1 MSDKALDSQFKRM
14 TEGRLEPLILKLAVP
29 TIISMLIS
37 SIYNMADTYFVGKIG
52 TSATAAVG
60 VSFSL
65 MAMIQAIGFFFGHG
79 SGNFISRAMGRQEYE
94 NANTMASVGFYS
106 AIAGGLVITAVGL
119 IFLKPLALLL
129 GSTETILPHACDYMR
144 YILLAAPFMT
154 GSFALNNQLRF
165 QGRATYAMV
174 GITTGGILN
183 MLLDPL
189 FIFGFGMGVAG
200 AALATMLSQMVG
212 FSILLIMVMKKGIP
226 VKPSYFK
233 LKGYYYKEMFRGGL
247 PSLARQGCGSISTLC
262 LNNIAG
268 AYGDPAIAAVSVVS
282 RITMFAY
289 SALIG
294 YGQGFQP
301 VCGVNYGARRY
312 DRVRRAFRFCVKSS
326 FAIQVALAVLGFIFA
341 EPLVALLRDDPEV
354 IAIGTRV
361 LRFQCISFPLSG
373 YVVFCNMMSQ
383 TIGMAGKATFLA
395 LSRQFLFFVPAVFI
409 LEILFGLA
417 GIEGAQ
423 ALADLCSFAVS
434 LPIGLGILRE
444 MKGGS
449 DLI

>member
-14 TEGRLEPLILKLAVP
+14 TEAPLEPLICKLAIP

-37 SIYNMADTYFVGKIG
+37 SVYNMADTYFVGKIG

-94 NANTMASVGFYS
+94 DANTMASVGFYS
-106 AIAGGLVITAVGL
+106 AIAGGLLITAVGL

-129 GSTETILPHACDYMR
+129 GSTKTILPHACDYMR

-165 QGRATYAMV
+165 QGRATYAMI

-183 MLLDPL
+183 IFLDPV
-189 FIFGFGMGVAG
+189 FIFYFDMGTAG
-200 AALATMLSQMVG
+200 AAFATMISQMVG
-212 FSILLIMVMKKGIP
+212 FTILLVMVLKKGIP
-226 VKPSYFK
+226 VKPSYFR

-247 PSLARQGCGSISTLC
+247 PSLARQGCGSIATLC
-262 LNNIAG
+262 LNNVAG

-301 VCGVNYGARRY
+301 VCGVNYGAERY
-312 DRVRRAFRFCVKSS
+312 DRVRKAFWFCVKSS

-341 EPLVALLRDDPEV
+341 EPLVGLLRDDPEV

-361 LRFQCISFPLSG
+361 LRFQCVSFPLSG

-395 LSRQFLFFVPAVFI
+395 LSRQFLFFVPAIFV
-409 LEILFGLA
+409 LELIFGLA
-417 GIEGAQ
+417 GLEAAQ

-434 LPIGLGILRE
+434 VPIGLSILNQ
-444 MKGGS
+444 MKTKHP
-449 DLI
+449 D

>member
-1 MSDKALDSQFKRM
+1 MSKVLDSQFKRM
-14 TEGRLEPLILKLAVP
+14 TEDKLEPLICKLAIP

-37 SIYNMADTYFVGKIG
+37 SVYNMADTYFVGRIG

-60 VSFSL
+60 VAFSL

-94 NANTMASVGFYS
+94 DANTMAAVGFYS
-106 AIAGGLVITAVGL
+106 AIVGGLLVTLVGL

-129 GSTETILPHACDYMR
+129 GSTDTILPYACDYMR

-165 QGRATYAMV
+165 QGRATYAMI

-183 MLLDPL
+183 MILDPL
-189 FIFGFGMGVAG
+189 FIFVFDMGVAG
-200 AALATMLSQMVG
+200 AAVATMISQMVG
-212 FSILLIMVMKKGIP
+212 FTILLIMVLKKGIP

-247 PSLARQGCGSISTLC
+247 PSLARQGCGSIATLC
-262 LNNIAG
+262 LNNVAG

-301 VCGVNYGARRY
+301 VCGVNYGAKFY
-312 DRVRRAFRFCVKSS
+312 DRVRAAFWFCVKSS

-341 EPLVALLRDDPEV
+341 EPLVTLLRDDPEV

-395 LSRQFLFFVPAVFI
+395 LSRQFLFFVPAIFL
-409 LEILFGLA
+409 LEFLFGLA
-417 GIEGAQ
+417 GLEGAQ

-434 LPIGLGILRE
+434 VPIGLGILKQ
-444 MKGGS
+444 MKTKHP
-449 DLI
+449 D

>member
-14 TEGRLEPLILKLAVP
+14 TEGELEPLILKLAVP

-37 SIYNMADTYFVGKIG
+37 SVYNMADTYFVGRIG

-60 VSFSL
+60 VAFSL

-94 NANTMASVGFYS
+94 DANTMASVGFYS
-106 AIAGGLVITAVGL
+106 AIAGGLLITAVGL
-119 IFLKPLALLL
+119 VFLQPLAMLL
-129 GSTETILPHACDYMR
+129 GSTKTILPYACDYMR

-165 QGRATYAMV
+165 QGRATYAMI

-189 FIFGFGMGVAG
+189 FIFGFDMGVAG
-200 AALATMLSQMVG
+200 AAVATMLSQMVG
-212 FSILLIMVMKKGIP
+212 FTILLIMVLKKGIP

-233 LKGYYYKEMFRGGL
+233 FRGYYYKEMFRGGL
-247 PSLARQGCGSISTLC
+247 PSLARQGCGSIATLC
-262 LNNIAG
+262 LNNVAG

-301 VCGVNYGARRY
+301 VCGVNYGAERY
-312 DRVRRAFRFCVKSS
+312 DRVRKAFWFCVKTS
-326 FAIQVALAVLGFIFA
+326 FAIQLALAVLGFIFA
-341 EPLVALLRDDPEV
+341 EPLVGLLRDDPEV
-354 IAIGTRV
+354 IVIGTRV
-361 LRFQCISFPLSG
+361 LRFQCVSFPLSG

-395 LSRQFLFFVPAVFI
+395 LSRQFLFFVPAIFL
-409 LEILFGLA
+409 LEALFGLA
-417 GIEGAQ
+417 GLEGAQ

-434 LPIGLGILRE
+434 VPIGLSILKT
-444 MKGGS
+444 MKHS
-449 DLI
+449 E

>member
-1 MSDKALDSQFKRM
+1 MSKVLDSQFKRM
-14 TEGRLEPLILKLAVP
+14 TEDKLEPLICKLAIP

-37 SIYNMADTYFVGKIG
+37 SVYNMADTYFVGRIG

-60 VSFSL
+60 VAFSL

-94 NANTMASVGFYS
+94 DANTMAAVGFYS
-106 AIAGGLVITAVGL
+106 AIVGGLLVTLVGL

-129 GSTETILPHACDYMR
+129 GSTDTILPYACDYMR

-165 QGRATYAMV
+165 QGRATYAMI

-183 MLLDPL
+183 MILDPL
-189 FIFGFGMGVAG
+189 FIFGFDMGVAG
-200 AALATMLSQMVG
+200 AAVATMISQMVG
-212 FSILLIMVMKKGIP
+212 FTILLIMVSKKGIP

-247 PSLARQGCGSISTLC
+247 PSLARQGCGSIATLC
-262 LNNIAG
+262 LNNVAG

-301 VCGVNYGARRY
+301 VCGVNYGAKLY
-312 DRVRRAFRFCVKSS
+312 DRVRAAFWFCVKSS
-326 FAIQVALAVLGFIFA
+326 FAIQLALAVLGFIFA
-341 EPLVALLRDDPEV
+341 EPLVTLLRDDPEV

-395 LSRQFLFFVPAVFI
+395 LSRQFLFFVPAIFL
-409 LEILFGLA
+409 LEFLFGLA
-417 GIEGAQ
+417 GLEGAQ

-434 LPIGLGILRE
+434 IPIGLGILKH
-444 MKGGS
+444 MKTKHP
-449 DLI
+449 D

>member
-1 MSDKALDSQFKRM
+1 MSKVLDSQFKRM
-14 TEGRLEPLILKLAVP
+14 TEDKLEPLICKLAIP

-37 SIYNMADTYFVGKIG
+37 SVYNMADTYFVGRIG

-60 VSFSL
+60 VAFSL

-79 SGNFISRAMGRQEYE
+79 SGNFISRAMGRQEYAD
-94 NANTMASVGFYS
+94 ANTMASVGFYS
-106 AIAGGLVITAVGL
+106 AIVGGLLVTLVGL

-129 GSTETILPHACDYMR
+129 GSTDTILPYACDYMR

-165 QGRATYAMV
+165 QGRATYAMI

-183 MLLDPL
+183 MILDPI
-189 FIFGFGMGVAG
+189 FIFGFDMGVAG
-200 AALATMLSQMVG
+200 AAVATMISQMVG
-212 FSILLIMVMKKGIP
+212 FTILLIMVLKKGIP

-247 PSLARQGCGSISTLC
+247 PSLARQGCGSIATLC
-262 LNNIAG
+262 LNNVAG

-301 VCGVNYGARRY
+301 VCGVNYGAKLY
-312 DRVRRAFRFCVKSS
+312 DRVRAAFWFCVKSS
-326 FAIQVALAVLGFIFA
+326 FAIQLALAVLGFIFA
-341 EPLVALLRDDPEV
+341 EPLVTLLRDDPEV

-395 LSRQFLFFVPAVFI
+395 LSRQFLFFVPAIFL
-409 LEILFGLA
+409 LEFLFGLA
-417 GIEGAQ
+417 GLEGAQ

-434 LPIGLGILRE
+434 VPIGLGILNQ
-444 MKGGS
+444 MKTKHP
-449 DLI
+449 D

>member
-1 MSDKALDSQFKRM
+1 MSKALDTQFKRM
-14 TEGRLEPLILKLAVP
+14 TEGKLEPLILKLAVP

-37 SIYNMADTYFVGKIG
+37 SVYNMADTYFVGKVG

-94 NANTMASVGFYS
+94 DANTMASVGFYS
-106 AIAGGLVITAVGL
+106 AIAGGLLITVAGL

-129 GSTETILPHACDYMR
+129 GSTKTILPHACDYMR

-183 MLLDPL
+183 IFLDPI
-189 FIFGFGMGVAG
+189 FIFYFDMGTAG
-200 AALATMLSQMVG
+200 AAFATMISQMVG
-212 FSILLIMVMKKGIP
+212 FTILLIMVLKKGIP
-226 VKPSYFK
+226 VKPSYFR

-262 LNNIAG
+262 MNNVAG

-301 VCGVNYGARRY
+301 VCGVNYGAERY
-312 DRVRRAFRFCVKSS
+312 DRVRKAFWFCVKSS
-326 FAIQVALAVLGFIFA
+326 FAIQVALAVLGFMFA
-341 EPLVALLRDDPEV
+341 EPLVGLLRDDPEV
-354 IAIGTRV
+354 IEIGTRV
-361 LRFQCISFPLSG
+361 LRFQCVSFPLSG

-395 LSRQFLFFVPAVFI
+395 LSRQFLFFVPAIFLLDAI
-409 LEILFGLA
+409 FGLA
-417 GIEGAQ
+417 GLEGAQ

-434 LPIGLGILRE
+434 LPIGLGILKE
-444 MKGGS
+444 MKKNG
-449 DLI
+449 

>member
-1 MSDKALDSQFKRM
+1 MSKALDTQFKRM
-14 TEGRLEPLILKLAVP
+14 TEGKLEPLILKLAVP

-37 SIYNMADTYFVGKIG
+37 SVYNMADTYFVGKVG

-94 NANTMASVGFYS
+94 DANTMASVGFYS
-106 AIAGGLVITAVGL
+106 AIAGGLLITVAGL

-129 GSTETILPHACDYMR
+129 GSTKTILPHACDYMR

-183 MLLDPL
+183 IFLDPV
-189 FIFGFGMGVAG
+189 FIFYFDMGTAG
-200 AALATMLSQMVG
+200 AAFATMISQMVG
-212 FSILLIMVMKKGIP
+212 FTILLIMVLKKGIP
-226 VKPSYFK
+226 VKPSYFR

-262 LNNIAG
+262 MNNVAG

-301 VCGVNYGARRY
+301 VCGVNYGAERY
-312 DRVRRAFRFCVKSS
+312 DRVRKAFWFCVKSS
-326 FAIQVALAVLGFIFA
+326 FAIQVALAVLGFMFA
-341 EPLVALLRDDPEV
+341 EPLVGLLRDDPEV
-354 IAIGTRV
+354 IEIGTRV
-361 LRFQCISFPLSG
+361 LRFQCVSFPLSG

-395 LSRQFLFFVPAVFI
+395 LSRQFLFFVPAIFLLDAI
-409 LEILFGLA
+409 FGLA
-417 GIEGAQ
+417 GLEGAQ

-434 LPIGLGILRE
+434 VPIGLSILKQ
-444 MKGGS
+444 MKKQN
-449 DLI
+449 

>member
-1 MSDKALDSQFKRM
+1 MSEKSLDVQFKRM
-14 TEGRLEPLILKLAVP
+14 TEDRLEPLICRLAVP

-60 VSFSL
+60 VTFSL

-79 SGNFISRAMGRQEYE
+79 SGNFISRAMGKQEYGD
-94 NANTMASVGFYS
+94 ANTMASVGFYS
-106 AIAGGLVITAVGL
+106 AVGGGLLVSVIGL
-119 IFLKPLALLL
+119 IFIEPLALFL
-129 GSTETILPHACDYMR
+129 GSTNTMLPYACDYMK
-144 YILLAAPFMT
+144 YILIAAPFMT

-165 QGRATYAMV
+165 QGRAAYAMI

-183 MLLDPL
+183 IFLDPL
-189 FIFGFGMGVAG
+189 FIFCFEMGTAG
-200 AALATMLSQMVG
+200 AAFATMISQMVG
-212 FSILLIMVMKKGIP
+212 FTILLIMVNKKGIP

-233 LKGYYYKEMFRGGL
+233 FKGFYYKEMFRGGL
-247 PSLARQGCGSISTLC
+247 PSLARQGCGSIATLC
-262 LNNIAG
+262 LNNVAG
-268 AYGDPAIAAVSVVS
+268 AYSDAAVAAVSVVS

-312 DRVRRAFRFCVKSS
+312 DRVRNAFWFCVKSS
-326 FAIQVALAVLGFIFA
+326 FAIQVVLAVLGFIFA
-341 EPLVALLRDDPEV
+341 RPLVEVLRDDPEV

-383 TIGMAGKATFLA
+383 TIGMAGKATLLA
-395 LSRQFLFFVPAVFI
+395 LSRQFLFFVPAI
-409 LEILFGLA
+409 YLLEAIFGIA

-423 ALADLCSFAVS
+423 AIADLCSFAVAV
-434 LPIGLGILRE
+434 PIGLGILKE
-444 MKGGS
+444 MKNNG
-449 DLI
+449 

>member
-14 TEGRLEPLILKLAVP
+14 TEAPLEPLICKLAIP

-37 SIYNMADTYFVGKIG
+37 SVYNMADTYFVGRIG

-94 NANTMASVGFYS
+94 DANTMASVGFYS
-106 AIAGGLVITAVGL
+106 AIAGGLLITVVGL

-129 GSTETILPHACDYMR
+129 GSTKTILPHACDYMK

-165 QGRATYAMV
+165 QGRATYAMI

-183 MLLDPL
+183 IFLDPL
-189 FIFGFGMGVAG
+189 FIFYFKMGTAG
-200 AALATMLSQMVG
+200 AAFATMISQMVG
-212 FSILLIMVMKKGIP
+212 FTILLVMVLKKGIP
-226 VKPSYFK
+226 VKPSYFR

-247 PSLARQGCGSISTLC
+247 PSLARQGCGSIATLC
-262 LNNIAG
+262 LNNVAG

-301 VCGVNYGARRY
+301 VCGVNYGAERY
-312 DRVRRAFRFCVKSS
+312 DRVRKAFWFCVRSS
-326 FAIQVALAVLGFIFA
+326 FAIQLALAALGFIFA
-341 EPLVALLRDDPEV
+341 EPLVGLLRDDPEV

-361 LRFQCISFPLSG
+361 LRFQCVSFPLSG

-395 LSRQFLFFVPAVFI
+395 LSRQFLFFVPAIFL
-409 LEILFGLA
+409 LELIFGLA
-417 GIEGAQ
+417 GLEAAQ

-434 LPIGLGILRE
+434 VPIGLSILKQ
-444 MKGGS
+444 MKKNC
-449 DLI
+449 

>member
-1 MSDKALDSQFKRM
+1 MSKALDTQFKRM
-14 TEGRLEPLILKLAVP
+14 TEGKLEPLILKLAVP

-37 SIYNMADTYFVGKIG
+37 SVYNMADTYFVGKVG

-79 SGNFISRAMGRQEYE
+79 SGNFISRAMGRQEYAD
-94 NANTMASVGFYS
+94 ANTMASVGFYS
-106 AIAGGLVITAVGL
+106 AIAGGLLITVAGL

-129 GSTETILPHACDYMR
+129 GSTKTILPHACDYMR

-183 MLLDPL
+183 IFLDPV
-189 FIFGFGMGVAG
+189 FIFYFDMGTAG
-200 AALATMLSQMVG
+200 AAVATMISQMVG
-212 FSILLIMVMKKGIP
+212 FTILLIMVLKKGIP
-226 VKPSYFK
+226 VKPSYFR

-262 LNNIAG
+262 MNNIAG

-301 VCGVNYGARRY
+301 VCGVNYGAERY
-312 DRVRRAFRFCVKSS
+312 DRVRKAFWFCVKSS
-326 FAIQVALAVLGFIFA
+326 FAIQVALAVLGFMFA
-341 EPLVALLRDDPEV
+341 EPLVGLLRDDPEV

-395 LSRQFLFFVPAVFI
+395 LSRQFLFFVPAIFLLDAI
-409 LEILFGLA
+409 FGLA
-417 GIEGAQ
+417 GLEGAQ
-423 ALADLCSFAVS
+423 ALADLCSFAVA
-434 LPIGLGILRE
+434 LPIGLGILKE
-444 MKGGS
+444 MKNS
-449 DLI
+449 TMM

>member
-1 MSDKALDSQFKRM
+1 MSKVLDSQFKRM
-14 TEGRLEPLILKLAVP
+14 TEDKLEPLICKLAIP

-37 SIYNMADTYFVGKIG
+37 SVYNMADTYFVGRIG

-60 VSFSL
+60 VAFSL

-94 NANTMASVGFYS
+94 DANTMAAVGFYS
-106 AIAGGLVITAVGL
+106 AIVGGLLVTLVGL

-129 GSTETILPHACDYMR
+129 GSTDTILPYACDYMR

-165 QGRATYAMV
+165 QGRATYAMI

-183 MLLDPL
+183 MILDPL
-189 FIFGFGMGVAG
+189 FIFGFDMGVAG
-200 AALATMLSQMVG
+200 AAVATMISQMVG
-212 FSILLIMVMKKGIP
+212 FTILLIMVLKKGIP

-247 PSLARQGCGSISTLC
+247 PSLARQGCGSIATLC
-262 LNNIAG
+262 LNNVAG

-301 VCGVNYGARRY
+301 VCGVNYGAKLY
-312 DRVRRAFRFCVKSS
+312 DRVRAAFWFCVKSS

-341 EPLVALLRDDPEV
+341 EPLVTLLRDDPEV

-395 LSRQFLFFVPAVFI
+395 LSRQFLFFVPAIFL
-409 LEILFGLA
+409 LEFLFGLA
-417 GIEGAQ
+417 GLEGAQ

-434 LPIGLGILRE
+434 IPIGLGILNQ
-444 MKGGS
+444 MKTKHP
-449 DLI
+449 D

>member
-1 MSDKALDSQFKRM
+1 MPDKTLDSQFKLM
-14 TEGRLEPLILKLAVP
+14 TEGKLEPLIIKLAIP

-37 SIYNMADTYFVGKIG
+37 SVYNMADTYFVGRIG

-60 VSFSL
+60 VSFAL

-94 NANTMASVGFYS
+94 DAGIMASVGFFS
-106 AIAGGLVITAVGL
+106 AIAGGALVTVVGF

-129 GSTETILPHACDYMR
+129 GSTDTILPHACDYMR

-165 QGRATYAMV
+165 QGKATYAMI
-174 GITTGGILN
+174 GITSGGVLN
-183 MLLDPL
+183 IILDPI
-189 FIFGFGMGVAG
+189 FIFVLDMGTAG
-200 AALATMLSQMVG
+200 AAFATMISQMVS
-212 FSILLIMVMKKGIP
+212 FCILLFMVMTKGIP
-226 VKPSYFK
+226 VKPSNFR

-247 PSLARQGCGSISTLC
+247 PSLARQGCGSIATLC
-262 LNNIAG
+262 LNNAAG

-301 VCGVNYGARRY
+301 VCGVNYGAQRY
-312 DRVRRAFRFCVKSS
+312 DRVRGAFWFCVQSS
-326 FAIQVALAVLGFIFA
+326 FAIQLAFAAVGFIFA
-341 EPLVALLRDDPEV
+341 SPIVALLRDDTEV
-354 IAIGTRV
+354 IAIGARV
-361 LRFQCISFPLSG
+361 LRFQCCTFPLSG

-395 LSRQFLFFVPAVFI
+395 LSRQFLFFVPAIFLLNAI
-409 LEILFGLA
+409 FGLSGLEA
-417 GIEGAQ
+417 AQ
-423 ALADLCSFAVS
+423 AVADVCSFAVAV
-434 LPIGLGILRE
+434 PIGLGILKD
-444 MKGGS
+444 MKKNC
-449 DLI
+449 